1 MTGVGFLLNSAS
13 LEVYEKG
20 KGMGKAY
27 SEEVNIL
34 IYDCAIIGGG
44 PAGLSAAL
52 VLGRSKRNTL
62 LFDDDHGRNLVTR
75 ESHGFLTR
83 DGIQPMELKKM
94 GREDIEKY
102 DCVQLKK
109 KRVASIIRITE
120 THYQLETTEGE
131 IFHST
136 KIILA
141 TGVMEQLPN
150 IPDIEKYYG
159 TSLFS
164 CPYCDGWE
172 IQDQPLAIIAD
183 KMVFDLAKKVYN
195 WSKDLVVFT
204 NGIGRLEE
212 DEKAK
217 LQGKGIKIYEDI
229 IDGLEGENG
238 QLRSVRLEDGT
249 LIDRVGGFVTPLWS
263 HATPFAKDLGC
274 KLSEHGGILTDDY
287 GRTNV
292 WNVYA
297 AGDAS
302 LIVPSQLVI
311 AAGEGSAAAIGV
323 NGDLVNEYFETE

>member
-1 MTGVGFLLNSAS
+1 ML
-13 LEVYEKG
+13 
-20 KGMGKAY
+20 
-27 SEEVNIL
+27 
-34 IYDCAIIGGG
+34 YDCAIIGGG
-44 PAGLSAAL
+44 PAGLNAAL
-52 VLGRSKRNTL
+52 VLGRSRRKTL
-62 LFDDDHGRNLVTR
+62 LFDDDNGRNLVTR
-75 ESHGFLTR
+75 ESHGFITR
-83 DGIQPMELKKM
+83 DGIEPEELKRL
-94 GREDIEKY
+94 GRKDIAKY
-102 DCVQLKK
+102 DCVEIKEQ
-109 KRVASIIRITE
+109 RIVSVNRITE
-120 THYQLETTEGE
+120 THYELVTENGD
-131 IFHST
+131 IFHSI
-136 KIILA
+136 KIIIAAGLKE
-141 TGVMEQLPN
+141 EQPN
-150 IPDIEKYYG
+150 IPDIEKFYG

-172 IQDQPLAIIAD
+172 LRDQPLAVIAD
-183 KMVFDLAKKVYN
+183 KQVFELAKKIYT
-195 WSKDLVVFT
+195 WSRDLVVFT
-204 NGIGRLEE
+204 NGEGRLEE
-212 DEKAK
+212 EDKQK
-217 LQGKGIKIYEDI
+217 LLRKGIKVVEDI
-229 IDGLEGENG
+229 IDGLEGDNG